1 MHEVYIVSAIR
12 TPIGRFGG
20 GLASL
25 SPVDLGAYAMQ
36 AALTQ
41 TELSGDAL
49 DLYISGGDNRLKGL
63 AELAIHPL
71 ESLKNLSLLTGLLR
85 ISFEPPC
92 SR

>member
-20 GLASL
+20 VLASL

-41 TELSGDAL
+41 AGLSGDAL
-49 DLYISGGDNRLKGL
+49 DLQDLRNCHRRAHPQHEGWEGAYIRTE
-63 AELAIHPL
+63 ELC
-71 ESLKNLSLLTGLLR
+71 T
-85 ISFEPPC
+85 
-92 SR
+92 